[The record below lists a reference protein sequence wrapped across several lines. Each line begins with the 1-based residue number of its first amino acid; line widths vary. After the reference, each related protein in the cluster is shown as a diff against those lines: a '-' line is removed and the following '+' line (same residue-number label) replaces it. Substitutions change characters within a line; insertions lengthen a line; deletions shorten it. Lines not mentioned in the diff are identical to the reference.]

1 MPDAVLS
8 LVAVALAV
16 GTGYGM
22 GRHDARGRQ
31 LSAESERLETRVKTL
46 RDSLES
52 RSEEER

>member
-8 LVAVALAV
+8 LVAVALAL

-52 RSEEER
+52 RSED